1 MAILNIPDQNITLT
15 DFNEIKNLL
24 KQHGISLSVWSTQ
37 KILRDSDSQETIL
50 EAYAH
55 ELKPFMEKNGFKT
68 ADVINVHKETPN
80 LATIRAKF
88 LKEHIHSEDE
98 VRFFVDGE
106 GLFWFHLKDH
116 NDNEL
121 IVNVLCQKGDFI
133 AVPKGYKHWFDLA
146 PNYHVKAIR
155 IFSNIEGWIAQ
166 YTESGIDAR
175 YNP

>member
-15 DFNEIKNLL
+15 DFNEVKALL
-24 KQHGISLSVWSTQ
+24 NKHGIFLTTWEAQ
-37 KILRDSDSQETIL
+37 KPLKDTDTQETIL

-55 ELKPFMEKNGFKT
+55 ELKPFMEKNGFLT
-68 ADVINVHKETPN
+68 ADVINVHKDTPN
-80 LATIRAKF
+80 IEAIRAKF
-88 LKEHIHSEDE
+88 LKEHTHSEDE

-116 NDNEL
+116 EGKDL
-121 IVNVLCQKGDFI
+121 VVNVLCQKGDFMS
-133 AVPKGYKHWFDLA
+133 VPKGYQHWFDLA
-146 PNYHVKAIR
+146 PKYHVKAIR
-155 IFSNIEGWIAQ
+155 IFTNIEGWVAH